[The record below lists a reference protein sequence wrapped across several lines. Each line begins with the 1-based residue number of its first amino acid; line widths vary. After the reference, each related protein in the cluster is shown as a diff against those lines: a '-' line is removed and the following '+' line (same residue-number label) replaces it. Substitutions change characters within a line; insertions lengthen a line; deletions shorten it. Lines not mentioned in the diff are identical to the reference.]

1 MADKKR
7 SAQGAGSIRKKTRM
21 QKGVPY
27 TYWEARYTVGRD
39 PGTGKQIQKS
49 VYGKTQREVLD
60 KLQQANVSIAKGTF
74 IDPERM
80 TVSQWLDAWLGEY
93 VSGSVKPLT
102 YDSYKMTV
110 ETHLKGG
117 LGAVKLSAL
126 NTMQIQRFYNGLA
139 REGKRV
145 PRRDAAGKPEKRN
158 GKTVYGCVPLSAKS
172 IKNVHGVLHRAL
184 DKAVE
189 LRYIPFNPADVCT
202 LPRVEKKEIK
212 PLSIDEQAA
221 FLKAIEEHKH
231 RNLFTLILFTG
242 LREGEALGL
251 TWDCVDFKKGTVL
264 INKQLQVGKYKG
276 SEYHLA
282 ETKNG
287 KGRKISVAPS
297 VMGALKAQ
305 KAMQAEMQLAAGS
318 AWSNEHNLVFTNEI
332 GGHLGLKR
340 VYTQFKQLA
349 EQIGRPDARLHDL
362 RHTFA
367 VNSLQNGDS
376 PKTVQENLGHA
387 TSTFTL
393 NVYGHVS
400 EQMRTESAA
409 RMEQLIQAVKNA

>member
-1 MADKKR
+1 MSSRA
-7 SAQGAGSIRKKTRM
+7 AQGAGSIRKKTRM

-60 KLQQANVSIAKGTF
+60 KLQQANVSIANGTF
-74 IDPERM
+74 IDPEKM
-80 TVSQWLDAWLGEY
+80 TVAQWLDAWLKEY
-93 VSGSVKPLT
+93 VAGSVKPLT
-102 YDSYKMTV
+102 YDSYRMNI
-110 ETHLKGG
+110 ETHLKRG

-126 NTMQIQRFYNGLA
+126 NTMQIQKFYNSLA

-145 PRRDAAGKPEKRN
+145 PRRGADGKIEKRN
-158 GKTVYGCVPLSAKS
+158 GKTVYDLAPLSAKS
-172 IKNVHGVLHRAL
+172 IKNAHGVLHSAL

-189 LRYIPFNPADVCT
+189 LRYIPFNPSDACT
-202 LPRVEKKEIK
+202 LPRAEKHEIK
-212 PLSIDEQAA
+212 PLTIEEQAA
-221 FLKAIEEHKH
+221 FLKEIETHKY

-251 TWDCVDFKKGTVL
+251 RWSCVDFKNGTIRIV
-264 INKQLQVGKYKG
+264 KQLQVGKRKG
-276 SEYHLA
+276 SEYYLA
-282 ETKNG
+282 DTKNS
-287 KGRKISVAPS
+287 KGRTIKAAPS
-297 VMGALKAQ
+297 VMKALTAQ
-305 KAMQAEMQLAAGS
+305 KTMQAEKRLAAGTL
-318 AWSNEHNLVFTNEI
+318 WNNDLDLVFTNEI

-340 VYTQFKQLA
+340 VYTQFKGIA
-349 EQIGRPDARLHDL
+349 ERIGRPDARLHDL

-387 TSTFTL
+387 TSSFTL

-400 EQMRTESAA
+400 EQMRAESAA
-409 RMEQLIQAVKNA
+409 RMEQLIQAVKKA